1 MGEFKNIS
9 IEIDNEERE
18 RRRRRGKNNRSRGNS
33 IERWV
38 CSSLGIQ
45 RVGMFGGK
53 SDGGSVDDP
62 MIVQVKSGGSFPERI
77 WSLLET
83 LKPRANQIRGV
94 VHVTA
99 DGVGSRRRAI
109 ISFDFDDFVAL
120 SPTLFDAIKKGEE
133 K

>member
-1 MGEFKNIS
+1 MGEFKSLS
-9 IEIDNEERE
+9 IEVDNEERE

-62 MIVQVKSGGSFPERI
+62 MIVQVKSGGAFPERI
-77 WSLLET
+77 WNLLTT
-83 LKPRANQIRGV
+83 LSPRANQIRGV

-99 DGVGSRRRAI
+99 DGAGTRRRAI

-120 SPTLFDAIKKGEE
+120 SPALFDAIKKEE
-133 K
+133 GK

>member
-1 MGEFKNIS
+1 MGAFKNIS
-9 IEIDNEERE
+9 IDIDNEERE

-62 MIVQVKSGGSFPERI
+62 LIVQVKSGGAFPERI
-77 WSLLET
+77 WSLLGSLT
-83 LKPRANQIRGV
+83 PRANQIRGV

-99 DGVGSRRRAI
+99 DGGGAPRRAI

-120 SPTLFDAIKKGEE
+120 SPTLFAAIKKDEE